1 MDLIKNIIQ
10 IIKKELNEEKILFV
24 IDGYSKKYDKN
35 DSLKKIKELIP
46 KNYLF
51 IIYYCLIY
59 QDSYD
64 FYLNFNPDNNINFYT
79 GFFERYYYYPE
90 IKTIKSLK
98 IENELPKDYYE
109 KFGQNVFYYFEYK
122 KKNIDFSIFVKNLK
136 LKNKLITFLIQIQ
149 IIKNF

>member
-79 GFFERYYYYPE
+79 GFFERYYYYSK

-122 KKNIDFSIFVKNLK
+122 KKI
-136 LKNKLITFLIQIQ
+136 LISQFLSKI
-149 IIKNF
+149 